1 MSYSISTLLTRNL
14 HDVFGE
20 NDPARR
26 RAAIDEIFTKDC
38 VFYEPRGVM
47 GKHEDKELF
56 LKQSKPF
63 LDKVLKR
70 NSVRFATAL
79 VAALSSLV
87 AGLAPA
93 LAAAPEHHDQVPG
106 FQKGT

>member
-1 MSYSISTLLTRNL
+1 VAAPASRNFDDDRQRTANL
-14 HDVFGE
+14 DDDDRHRMFQE
-20 NDPARR
+20 EA
-26 RAAIDEIFTKDC
+26 
-38 VFYEPRGVM
+38 VM